1 VPHLCAFF
9 LAQGWEATNSPR
21 RLFSLSD
28 AEGSAVVFAVVF
40 TNLDEQIT
48 FMQRRYYRGDAMD
61 DRITIEPGK
70 RSGQPCIRGL
80 RVTVSDVL
88 GWLAAG
94 MNEEE
99 ILADYPY
106 LEHEDIIAA
115 VDYASRMNRPIAL
128 RSVIPSN
135 NDV

>member
-1 VPHLCAFF
+1 L
-9 LAQGWEATNSPR
+9 
-21 RLFSLSD
+21 RLFSGARVGNNKLNPPVVLLSN

-40 TNLDEQIT
+40 TNLDERIT
-48 FMQRRYYRGDAMD
+48 FMERRYHRFDAMD

-99 ILADYPY
+99 ILADFPY
-106 LEHEDIIAA
+106 LEREDIIAG
-115 VDYASRMNRPIAL
+115 VDYGSRTNRPI
-128 RSVIPSN
+128 P
-135 NDV
+135 